1 MGFADDLAA
10 RSKDRL
16 TAIIEAGQN
25 AGGGAGDADAKAL
38 LQVALVNEISV
49 SELAASWVA
58 STPEVDVKLAFARQ
72 AGDEA
77 GHFQLVAERLRA
89 LGFDVDGFVPP
100 AANPLFQY
108 LATLTSTAERVAAGL
123 FALES
128 IAYGVNENFIAYC
141 RAHGDDETVR
151 LYESI
156 IQPEE
161 REHQQIGRALL
172 DKYATSADAQAR
184 ASAAVDRVLEIAS
197 ATRAAAAGRLGVTCF
212 PGC

>member
-1 MGFADDLAA
+1 M
-10 RSKDRL
+10 
-16 TAIIEAGQN
+16 
-25 AGGGAGDADAKAL
+25 
-38 LQVALVNEISV
+38 
-49 SELAASWVA
+49 
-58 STPEVDVKLAFARQ
+58 
-72 AGDEA
+72 
-77 GHFQLVAERLRA
+77 
-89 LGFDVDGFVPP
+89 PP

-108 LATLTSTAERVAAGL
+108 MATLTSTAERVAAGL

-161 REHQQIGRALL
+161 REHQQIGRVLL
-172 DKYATSADAQAR
+172 DKYATTADAQAR
-184 ASAAVDRVLEIAS
+184 ASAAVERVLEIAS
-197 ATRAAAAGRLGVTCF
+197 TTRAAAAGRLGVTCF